1 MQGKEEEVRRLFED
15 WNNCH
20 SAYYRLRPED
30 FRWHQT
36 RQNWLEYGFQTLAG
50 IPCIFALCTPE
61 GSKNGVSAKTLWIS
75 IWGKTDGRATE
86 FVSSAAAFAQTKE
99 KTRLCFGGEEFHFLP
114 GVPEEDKSLIAAL
127 QSHSFSMADAADF
140 SGELQ
145 NPQMQEYLSSG
156 VALAH
161 EKGWQLSELQEDRFK
176 DFSSYMM
183 KEFPGRWSREFL
195 FWQNLENK
203 NGVFWN
209 ELLDEKGNTKGFS
222 RLAKR
227 GSVANW
233 NPGALRLPLFP
244 EGPDS
249 DTDSCL
255 GPIGISASER
265 GKGAGK
271 FLLALSLQK
280 LLMRGA
286 VRVSIDW
293 TNAYNYYKPL
303 GLKMVRNYMSA
314 WRDF

>member
-15 WNNCH
+15 WNKCH
-20 SAYYRLRPED
+20 GAHYRLRVSD
-30 FRWHQT
+30 FQWHQT
-36 RQNWLEYGFQTLAG
+36 RQNWLNYEIQTLAG
-50 IPCIFALCTPE
+50 VPCLLAKATAE
-61 GSKNGVSAKTLWIS
+61 GELSGLSSKTLWIS
-75 IWGKTDGRATE
+75 LWGQVKEKERE
-86 FVSSAAAFAQTKE
+86 FVSSALEASKRLK
-99 KTRLCFGGEEFHFLP
+99 KTRLSLGGEEFHFLP
-114 GVPEEDKSLIAAL
+114 GVPEEDRGLLEAL
-127 QSHSFSMADAADF
+127 REHAFVLTDAADF
-140 SGELQ
+140 SGSLSS
-145 NPQMQEYLSSG
+145 PQMQEYLSIG
-156 VALAH
+156 IKVAN
-161 EKGWQLSELQEDRFK
+161 ENGWTLSEIEESRFD
-176 DFSSYMM
+176 DFSCYMK

-195 FWQNLENK
+195 YWKSLPNK

-209 ELLDEKGNTKGFS
+209 ELIGPDGSRKGFS

-227 GSVANW
+227 GSESLW
-233 NPGALRLPLFP
+233 IPGALRFPLFP
-244 EGPDS
+244 EGDDC

-286 VRVSIDW
+286 DKVSIDW

>member
-1 MQGKEEEVRRLFED
+1 MQVKEEEVRQLFED
-15 WNNCH
+15 WNKCH
-20 SAYYRLRPED
+20 SAYFRLRGGD
-30 FRWHQT
+30 FHWHQT
-36 RQNWLEYGFQTLAG
+36 RQNWLDYEIQTLAG
-50 IPCIFALCTPE
+50 VPCMVAKATQE
-61 GSKNGVSAKTLWIS
+61 GELNGLSSKTLWIS
-75 IWGKTDGRATE
+75 LWGKVKNREHE
-86 FVSSAAAFAQTKE
+86 FVSAALDASKRLK
-99 KTRLCFGGEEFHFLP
+99 KTRLSLGGEEFHFLP
-114 GVPEEDKSLIAAL
+114 GVPEEDRGLIDAL
-127 QSHSFSMADAADF
+127 REHAFVLNDAADF
-140 SGELQ
+140 SGSLS
-145 NPQMQEYLSSG
+145 NPQMQEYLSVASKAAIESG
-156 VALAH
+156 
-161 EKGWQLSELQEDRFK
+161 WTLSEIEVSRFD
-176 DFSSYMM
+176 DFSSYMK

-195 FWQNLENK
+195 YWRNLEHK

-209 ELLDEKGNTKGFS
+209 ELVDFDGNRKGFS

-227 GSVANW
+227 GSDSLW
-233 NPGALRLPLFP
+233 MPGALRFPLFP
-244 EGPDS
+244 EGDDC

-286 VRVSIDW
+286 VKVSIDW